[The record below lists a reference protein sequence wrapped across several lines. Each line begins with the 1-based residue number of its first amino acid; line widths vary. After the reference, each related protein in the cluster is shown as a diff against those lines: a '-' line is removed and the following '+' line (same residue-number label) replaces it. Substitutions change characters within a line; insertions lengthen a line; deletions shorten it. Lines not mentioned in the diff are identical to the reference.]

1 MKVFSGRVAFVTGG
15 ASGIGRGMVENFLKE
30 GMRVV
35 IVDWNE
41 EHLDE
46 VRRELAG
53 RSDVHFVQ
61 TDVGDRAQVRAAA
74 EQAVKAFGKIHLL
87 CNNAGIGG
95 GGNTDDPDFE
105 AWDKA
110 LRVNF
115 GGVVNGVKI
124 ITPLILSHGE
134 GGHIVNT
141 ASMAGIVPLPLPGA
155 GAYMTAKF
163 AVRGYTESLRLSLAP
178 KGVGVSCLC
187 PGGTRSRIMEMRN
200 SNNPQHRAM
209 VDTLMS
215 HSMDPVELGA
225 AVVAGIRAN
234 APYILTHAEFREEVC
249 ELHAAL
255 EGAFPLDQVVPAGR
269 KSFEDQRREMAA
281 RLSALPVKD

>member
-1 MKVFSGRVAFVTGG
+1 MKIFSGRVAFVTGG
-15 ASGIGRGMVENFLKE
+15 ASGIGRGMVENFLRE
-30 GMRVV
+30 GMKVV
-35 IVDWNE
+35 IVDWNAD
-41 EHLDE
+41 HLDE

-53 RSDVHFVQ
+53 RADVHFVR
-61 TDVGDRAQVRAAA
+61 TDVADRAQVRAAA
-74 EQAVKAFGKIHLL
+74 EEAVKIFGKIHLL

-95 GGNTDDPDFE
+95 GGNADDPDFE

-110 LRVNF
+110 MRVNF

-124 ITPLILSHGE
+124 ITPLILAHGE

-178 KGVGVSCLC
+178 KGIGVSCLC

-209 VDTLMS
+209 VDALMS

-234 APYILTHAEFREEVC
+234 APYILTHAEFRDEVR
-249 ELHAAL
+249 ELHALL
-255 EGAFPLDQVVPAGR
+255 EGAFPLDQDVPAGR
-269 KSFEDQRREMAA
+269 KAFEDQRREMAA

>member
-15 ASGIGRGMVENFLKE
+15 ASGIGRGLVENFLKE
-30 GMRVV
+30 GMKVV
-35 IVDWNE
+35 IVDWNQ

-53 RSDVHFVQ
+53 RPDVHLVH
-61 TDVGDRAQVRAAA
+61 TDVADRAQMRAAA
-74 EQAVKAFGKIHLL
+74 DEAVKAFGKIHLL
-87 CNNAGIGG
+87 CNNAGVGG
-95 GGNTDDPDFE
+95 GGNADDPDFE

-141 ASMAGIVPLPLPGA
+141 SSMAGIVPLPLPGA

-178 KGVGVSCLC
+178 KGIGVSCLC

-215 HSMDPVELGA
+215 YSMDPVELGA

-234 APYILTHAEFREEVC
+234 APYILTHSEFRDEVHA
-249 ELHAAL
+249 LHAAL
-255 EGAFPLDQVVPAGR
+255 EAAFPRDQIVPAGR
-269 KSFEDQRREMAA
+269 KAFEDQRREMAA

>member
-1 MKVFSGRVAFVTGG
+1 MKSDGSSRAAPMCISCARTFS
-15 ASGIGRGMVENFLKE
+15 
-30 GMRVV
+30 
-35 IVDWNE
+35 
-41 EHLDE
+41 
-46 VRRELAG
+46 
-53 RSDVHFVQ
+53 
-61 TDVGDRAQVRAAA
+61 DRAQVRAAA
-74 EQAVKAFGKIHLL
+74 EEAVKTFGKIHLL

-95 GGNTDDPDFE
+95 GGNADDPDFE

-110 LRVNF
+110 MRVNF

-124 ITPLILSHGE
+124 ITPLILAHGE

-178 KGVGVSCLC
+178 KGIGVSCLC

-209 VDTLMS
+209 VDALMS

-225 AVVAGIRAN
+225 AVVTGIRAN
-234 APYILTHAEFREEVC
+234 APYILTHAEFRDEVR
-249 ELHAAL
+249 ELHALL
-255 EGAFPLDQVVPAGR
+255 EGAFPLDQVVPVGR
-269 KSFEDQRREMAA
+269 KAFEDQRREMAA

>member
-1 MKVFSGRVAFVTGG
+1 MKILSGRVAFVTGG
-15 ASGIGRGMVENFLKE
+15 ASGIGRGMVENFLRE
-30 GMRVV
+30 GMKVV
-35 IVDWNE
+35 IVDWNAD
-41 EHLDE
+41 HLDE

-53 RSDVHFVQ
+53 RADVHFVR
-61 TDVGDRAQVRAAA
+61 TDVADRAQVRAAA
-74 EQAVKAFGKIHLL
+74 EEAVKTFGKIHLL

-95 GGNTDDPDFE
+95 GGNADDPDFE

-110 LRVNF
+110 MRVNF

-124 ITPLILSHGE
+124 ITPLILAHGE

-163 AVRGYTESLRLSLAP
+163 AVRGFTESLRLSLAP
-178 KGVGVSCLC
+178 KGIGVSCLC

-209 VDTLMS
+209 VDALIA
-215 HSMDPVELGA
+215 HSMDPIELGA

-234 APYILTHAEFREEVC
+234 APYILTHAEFRDEVR
-249 ELHAAL
+249 ELHALL
-255 EGAFPLDQVVPAGR
+255 EAAFPLDQVVPAGR
-269 KSFEDQRREMAA
+269 KAFEDQRREMAA

>member
-1 MKVFSGRVAFVTGG
+1 MKKFSGRVAFVTGG
-15 ASGIGRGMVENFLKE
+15 ASGIGRGMVENFLRE
-30 GMRVV
+30 GMKAV
-35 IVDWNE
+35 IVDWNAD
-41 EHLDE
+41 HLDE

-53 RSDVHFVQ
+53 RADVHFVR
-61 TDVGDRAQVRAAA
+61 TDVADRAQVRAAA
-74 EQAVKAFGKIHLL
+74 EEAMKIFGKIHLL

-95 GGNTDDPDFE
+95 GGNADDPDFE

-110 LRVNF
+110 MRVNF

-124 ITPLILSHGE
+124 ITPLILAHGE

-178 KGVGVSCLC
+178 KGIGVSCLC

-200 SNNPQHRAM
+200 SN
-209 VDTLMS
+209 
-215 HSMDPVELGA
+215 
-225 AVVAGIRAN
+225 
-234 APYILTHAEFREEVC
+234 
-249 ELHAAL
+249 
-255 EGAFPLDQVVPAGR
+255 
-269 KSFEDQRREMAA
+269 
-281 RLSALPVKD
+281 